1 MPGNATHNQVTFA
14 AALRRLGN
22 TSGEQTEGAAGE
34 PMPALWLKT
43 SALFLGAFLLYFLT
57 RTPGLDEFDSVN
69 FAMGVTRG
77 FNLWQD
83 QPHAPG
89 YPLFIFLGWLGREL
103 FGATPEASLHFVSA
117 VGGALL
123 VTAWFGIVRLQFNE
137 KLAWWVA
144 LCLAITPAVWM
155 AATKVLT
162 DTLAAGFISLEL
174 LGAVLFLRGGRRTP
188 LLLMSLG
195 GAAAVGTR
203 PQLILVAV
211 IILWTALRM
220 RRAPANVWAA
230 SFMIF
235 AGACLLWLLPTC
247 YLQWR
252 IHPELSPW
260 LVYPQ
265 LLYKQWQWRLDKP
278 GTYVGAGDWSLRYLG
293 ARTVYHLA
301 GWFSF
306 GFGFARS
313 IFTISLGGLIAL
325 AGLGSYFWRSRETAD
340 REFWRLHRW
349 WALAHI
355 AIIFISLSA
364 AQRYYLIIFPL
375 LLVAL
380 LRGFMRLPSP
390 WSRATALLFPALLLY
405 IVIPL
410 AIQNSRD
417 DAPAVRLVTFLKE
430 IYPPERRPEVVLLFT
445 KARRHVEWYAPQF
458 VTYRN
463 TPAPDDLP
471 QRLAHASAVYTDD
484 AKLPLPAGWR
494 RIPLAVFARSPV
506 IYMKDHF
513 LELYL
518 VERPPQARP

>member
-1 MPGNATHNQVTFA
+1 MTFTA
-14 AALRRLGN
+14 SSRRLGN
-22 TSGEQTEGAAGE
+22 TTGGTPGGSPGS
-34 PMPALWLKT
+34 PWLK
-43 SALFLGAFLLYFLT
+43 AGLLFFGAFLLYFLT
-57 RTPGLDEFDSVN
+57 RTPGLDEFDSIN
-69 FAMGVTRG
+69 FAMAVTRG

-89 YPLFIFLGWLGREL
+89 YPLFIFLGWLARQVL
-103 FGATPEASLHFVSA
+103 GAPPEASLHVVSA
-117 VGGALL
+117 LGGGLL
-123 VTAWFGIVRLQFNE
+123 VAAWFGIVRLQFNE
-137 KLAWWVA
+137 RLAWWVA
-144 LCLAITPAVWM
+144 ICLAITPAVWM

-162 DTLAAGFISLEL
+162 DTLAAGLISLEL
-174 LGAVLFLRGGRRTP
+174 LAAVHFLRSGRRTSM
-188 LLLMSLG
+188 LLVSLC

-211 IILWTALRM
+211 IILATVLRL
-220 RRAPANVWAA
+220 RRAPANFWAT
-230 SFMIF
+230 SLMTFL
-235 AGACLLWLLPTC
+235 GACLLWLLPMC

-260 LVYPQ
+260 LVYPK

-293 ARTVYHLA
+293 ARTAYHLA
-301 GWFSF
+301 GWFGL
-306 GFGFARS
+306 GFGFIRS
-313 IFTISLGGLIAL
+313 VLTLSLGAVIAVTGLA
-325 AGLGSYFWRSRETAD
+325 SYFWQTRQTAD

-349 WALAHI
+349 WALAHV
-355 AIIFISLSA
+355 AVIFISLSA

-390 WSRATALLFPALLLY
+390 WNRAVLLFPALLLY

-410 AIQNSRD
+410 ALQNSRD
-417 DAPAVRLVTFLKE
+417 DAPSVRLVGFLKE
-430 IYPPERRPEVVLLFT
+430 LYPPERRPQVVLLFT

-463 TPAPDDLP
+463 VPASDDLP
-471 QRLAHASAVYTDD
+471 QLLAHASAVYTDD

-494 RIPLAVFARSPV
+494 RIPLAVFARSPL

-513 LELYL
+513 VELYL
-518 VERPPQARP
+518 VDRPPPP